1 MAKLSS
7 NDYRIFIDTASVFSA
22 VAGQI
27 STTVDRGETSFSAID
42 KASVVEVTGRAM
54 RNYSVAL
61 EYRPDL
67 PDTAGHTRLETVYA
81 SGAAIGVQVRKSPFA
96 VGDVVFACS
105 MRVASMNT
113 SSPLNDVNTINA
125 AFTPVAAPTTDTLA

>member
-7 NDYRIFIDTASVFSA
+7 NDYRVFIDTASVFSA

-54 RNYSVAL
+54 RNYSLSL

-67 PDTAGHTRLETVYA
+67 PDAAGHTRLETIFA
-81 SGAAIGVQVRKSPFA
+81 SGAATVIQVVKTGTPT
-96 VGDVVFACS
+96 VVFACS

-113 SSPLNDVNTINA
+113 GSPLNDVNTVNV
-125 AFTPVAAPTTDTLA
+125 AFTPVAAPSTDVLV

>member
-7 NDYRIFIDTASVFSA
+7 NDYRVFIDTASVFSA

-27 STTVDRGETSFSAID
+27 STTVDRGETSFSTID
-42 KASVVEVTGRAM
+42 KSALVETTGRAM
-54 RNYSVAL
+54 RNYNLAL

-96 VGDVVFACS
+96 G
-105 MRVASMNT
+105 NT
-113 SSPLNDVNTINA
+113 SSGA
-125 AFTPVAAPTTDTLA
+125 RW